1 VTPRALTLAVVAL
14 ALAGCGASTS
24 TSSGA
29 ATPSRTAS
37 ATPSLASDIEG
48 RLVYAWDRPTDDV
61 AVIGTANVD
70 GGDERELLAG
80 AELPR
85 WSPDGTKLSVVAEGS
100 QGLVFVGV
108 INPDGT
114 GYVQF
119 DSPDPTLNL
128 GCSAWS
134 PDGERF
140 ACEGWDDADATRNG
154 IYTVR
159 ASDGGDLTRI
169 TSVPDGTHDVP
180 GDYSPDGTQ
189 IVFVRSD
196 LSDEEHATLM
206 AVNVDVKSERQLTDQ
221 KVGLRCYWS
230 PDGSSVL
237 TEADGTLLV
246 VPADGG
252 DPSPI
257 DLGVTDAWAT
267 RASWSPD
274 GEHIVFSMRI
284 DLSAPETTW
293 DIYTADVDG
302 SNVVQVTDT
311 PDLGES
317 DATWSP

>member
-1 VTPRALTLAVVAL
+1 MVL
-14 ALAGCGASTS
+14 AL
-24 TSSGA
+24 
-29 ATPSRTAS
+29 
-37 ATPSLASDIEG
+37 
-48 RLVYAWDRPTDDV
+48 
-61 AVIGTANVD
+61 
-70 GGDERELLAG
+70 
-80 AELPR
+80 
-85 WSPDGTKLSVVAEGS
+85 
-100 QGLVFVGV
+100 GV
-108 INPDGT
+108 
-114 GYVQF
+114 
-119 DSPDPTLNL
+119 L
-128 GCSAWS
+128 G
-134 PDGERF
+134 E
-140 ACEGWDDADATRNG
+140 
-154 IYTVR
+154 
-159 ASDGGDLTRI
+159 
-169 TSVPDGTHDVP
+169 HDVP

-206 AVNVDVKSERQLTDQ
+206 AVNVDGKSERQLTDQ

-230 PDGSSVL
+230 PDGSSIL

-293 DIYTADVDG
+293 DIYTAAVDG

-317 DATWSP
+317 DASWSL

>member
-1 VTPRALTLAVVAL
+1 MRTSIHPMALALVAL
-14 ALAGCGASTS
+14 MLAGCGPSTPTS
-24 TSSGA
+24 TG
-29 ATPSRTAS
+29 S
-37 ATPSLASDIEG
+37 ATPSLASALEG
-48 RLVYAWDRPTDDV
+48 RLAYSWDRPTDGV
-61 AVIGTANVD
+61 AVIATADVD
-70 GGDERELLAG
+70 GGNERELLAG
-80 AELPR
+80 AEQPR
-85 WSPDGTKLSVVAEGS
+85 WSPDGTKVSVVAEGP
-100 QGLVFVGV
+100 QGLIFVGL

-114 GYVQF
+114 NYVPF

-140 ACEGWDDADATRNG
+140 ACEGWDDTDATRNG

-169 TSVPDGTHDVP
+169 TSAPEGTHDVP
-180 GDYSPDGTQ
+180 GGYSPDGTQ

-206 AVNVDVKSERQLTDQ
+206 AVGTDGGDERQLTDQ
-221 KVGLRCYWS
+221 KVGMRSSWS
-230 PDGSSVL
+230 PDGSSIL

-252 DPSPI
+252 EPSPI

-284 DLSAPETTW
+284 DLSAPTTW
-293 DIYTADVDG
+293 DIYVADIDG

-311 PDLGES
+311 PYRGEG
-317 DATWSP
+317 DASWSP